1 MPAPCVPPGCLAAGV
16 SSPRPA
22 SRWCIKRPQRTGASA
37 HRSFDAF
44 TRKSIT
50 AFTLAALRR
59 PGDDTAYSVCTVRD
73 AKGASTS
80 TNRPCAASAAA
91 SGQDSMPMPAPPT
104 SAWCTRAELLAARRE
119 RTVTSSGLPCALRNA
134 QVTAG
139 PCAVCVTVWCCCRS
153 LGSAGV
159 PCRRRYSGAAYRRRS
174 NRPSARA
181 TTRSLWPT
189 VVRSA
194 TSMPSVT
201 RSATRSSASSSTRSV
216 G

>member
-1 MPAPCVPPGCLAAGV
+1 MHRALLSARRLLLEAQQP
-16 SSPRPA
+16 SSQPIA
-22 SRWCIKRPQRTGASA
+22 SASQRTGASA

-59 PGDDTAYSVCTVRD
+59 PGDDTAYSVCTVLD

-80 TNRPCAASAAA
+80 TNRPCATSAAA
-91 SGQDSMPMPAPPT
+91 SGLDSMPMPAPLT

-139 PCAVCVTVWCCCRS
+139 PCAFRNAQ
-153 LGSAGV
+153 GK
-159 PCRRRYSGAAYRRRS
+159 
-174 NRPSARA
+174 
-181 TTRSLWPT
+181 
-189 VVRSA
+189 
-194 TSMPSVT
+194 
-201 RSATRSSASSSTRSV
+201 
-216 G
+216 